1 MEESKRN
8 VIALG
13 FFDGVHLGH
22 QALLRRAAE
31 RAEALGM
38 APAMFTFDRSPRE
51 FVTGR
56 PVPLLTTAE
65 ERREKV
71 RTLFPDM
78 EVIVAPFDREM
89 MTMPWVDFVL
99 LLAREYRAGWLVAGH
114 DYRFGHKNAGTPALL
129 MKKAA
134 QLGMGC
140 DIIPAVTLDGITV
153 SSTYIRALL
162 ERGDVEEAARFLGG
176 PFALTGRVRHGRGL
190 GSRLG
195 APTLNVIPQPEQALP
210 ANGVYVTRV
219 LSGERTYG
227 AVTNVGVRPTVEE
240 GGGITVE
247 SHLLDQD
254 LQLYGSLCRVEFLTH
269 IRPERRFE
277 DLEALRRQ
285 IAADA
290 DAARRA
296 EVSLEQHVTQ
306 DTPPAFLWHTYTDPG
321 VPVENTMLFA
331 MALRR
336 AGVPFESHI
345 YSVGGHGLSLA
356 NELTENT
363 AGAGVQAECTGWVD
377 LAAGWL
383 RR

>member
-22 QALLRRAAE
+22 QALLRRAEE
-31 RAEALGM
+31 RAMELGM
-38 APAMFTFDRSPRE
+38 TPAVFTFDRSPRE

-140 DIIPAVTLDGITV
+140 DIIPAVTLDEIG
-153 SSTYIRALL
+153 RA
-162 ERGDVEEAARFLGG
+162 
-176 PFALTGRVRHGRGL
+176 
-190 GSRLG
+190 
-195 APTLNVIPQPEQALP
+195 
-210 ANGVYVTRV
+210 
-219 LSGERTYG
+219 
-227 AVTNVGVRPTVEE
+227 
-240 GGGITVE
+240 
-247 SHLLDQD
+247 
-254 LQLYGSLCRVEFLTH
+254 
-269 IRPERRFE
+269 
-277 DLEALRRQ
+277 
-285 IAADA
+285 
-290 DAARRA
+290 
-296 EVSLEQHVTQ
+296 HV
-306 DTPPAFLWHTYTDPG
+306 
-321 VPVENTMLFA
+321 
-331 MALRR
+331 
-336 AGVPFESHI
+336 
-345 YSVGGHGLSLA
+345 
-356 NELTENT
+356 
-363 AGAGVQAECTGWVD
+363 
-377 LAAGWL
+377 
-383 RR
+383 